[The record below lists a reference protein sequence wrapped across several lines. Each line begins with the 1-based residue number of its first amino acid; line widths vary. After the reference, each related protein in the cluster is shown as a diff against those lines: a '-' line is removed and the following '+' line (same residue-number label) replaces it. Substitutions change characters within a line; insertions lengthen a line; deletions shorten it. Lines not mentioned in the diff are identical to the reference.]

1 MIKEQRPIIVLSL
14 QQTRKRKKEENQMTK
29 REIWKSFFMSPN
41 TWRGFQNIC
50 VILFGG
56 ISWIYGTKALKEI
69 SLHFYEYITKYH
81 FHDDGALLS
90 IVQHIDISA
99 YNCIYYPLLIGTVF
113 IILFDCFVI
122 EKNNRLT
129 NTLRYLVSFNSIIG
143 ILGFFGGLLPN
154 FIINGEKD
162 IFSVVWVWLIVIL
175 VSYLFLGMIRRILEV
190 QQSSFRGR
198 KDIILQQQVNISS
211 DEKE

>member
-1 MIKEQRPIIVLSL
+1 
-14 QQTRKRKKEENQMTK
+14 MTK
-29 REIWKSFFMSPN
+29 RERWKSFFMSPN

-50 VILFGG
+50 LILFGG

-99 YNCIYYPLLIGTVF
+99 YNCIYYP
-113 IILFDCFVI
+113 
-122 EKNNRLT
+122 
-129 NTLRYLVSFNSIIG
+129 
-143 ILGFFGGLLPN
+143 
-154 FIINGEKD
+154 
-162 IFSVVWVWLIVIL
+162 
-175 VSYLFLGMIRRILEV
+175 
-190 QQSSFRGR
+190 QSSFRGR
-198 KDIILQQQVNISS
+198 KDIILQQQVNISC